1 MGQQRSRGC
10 VCDVCSS
17 AARRELRFVI
27 FVLYAH
33 LKLDFTH
40 NAASASMAG
49 ALCITGRWIQVDR
62 LLVLQTSVASAPA
75 CSHCSL
81 PRPHFLHTG
90 PRARVQL
97 LRACL
102 WYARP
107 PLLFVVFCVTASCV
121 HPLSAHLFYV
131 LCLHPSTFTSD
142 AETST
147 NSSFFPSPQDK
158 RAQDAPTPCTATAP
172 LANLG
177 SSR

>member
-1 MGQQRSRGC
+1 MLTLSWISRITQPSKHGWCSVHHRS
-10 VCDVCSS
+10 
-17 AARRELRFVI
+17 
-27 FVLYAH
+27 
-33 LKLDFTH
+33 LDF
-40 NAASASMAG
+40 
-49 ALCITGRWIQVDR
+49 DR
-62 LLVLQTSVASAPA
+62 VLVLPTSVASAPA

-131 LCLHPSTFTSD
+131 LCLHPSTCTSD